1 MIIHNLKQSIYIHII
16 LHTEGVKVV
25 NHKIDI
31 GFLTSADFIPNKILK
46 LEYMYSYSHFTC
58 TRVYV

>member
-1 MIIHNLKQSIYIHII
+1 MYIHII
-16 LHTEGVKVV
+16 FFTGGAEVV
-25 NHKIDI
+25 DHKIDI